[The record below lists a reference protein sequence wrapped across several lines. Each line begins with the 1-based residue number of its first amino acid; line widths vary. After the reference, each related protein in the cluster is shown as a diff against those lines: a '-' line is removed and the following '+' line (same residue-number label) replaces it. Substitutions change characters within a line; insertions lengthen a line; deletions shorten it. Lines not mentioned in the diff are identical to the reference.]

1 MLNDFIRTVGGD
13 DGVTLGAGLVLMRA
27 GTGIELESQFSPKT
41 IDIIRTRWNAFELI
55 KAELS

>member
-1 MLNDFIRTVGGD
+1 MLNDFIRTLGGD
-13 DGVTLGAGLVLMRA
+13 DWVTVGAALVLMRD

-41 IDIIRTRWNAFELI
+41 TDMIRTRWNAFELI